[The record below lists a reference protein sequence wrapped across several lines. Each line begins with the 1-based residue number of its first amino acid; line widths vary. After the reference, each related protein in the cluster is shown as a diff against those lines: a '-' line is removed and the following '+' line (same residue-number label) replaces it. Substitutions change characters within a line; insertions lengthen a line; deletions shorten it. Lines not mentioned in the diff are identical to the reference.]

1 MMPVTISKVSL
12 ALVPL
17 SPCYSRRKCP
27 FGHVMEDIVEEVK
40 EGSHN
45 EELGVVIEGGGEG
58 SEGLA
63 IEPCRRR
70 ARAHGGKNFR
80 ARRWTNK
87 LCYRHH

>member
-1 MMPVTISKVSL
+1 MPITISKASL

-17 SPCYSRRKCP
+17 SRCCSRRKCP
-27 FGHVMEDIVEEVK
+27 FGHVMEDIVEEVE

-45 EELGVVIEGGGEG
+45 EGLEVVVEGGGEG

-70 ARAHGGKNFR
+70 ARAHGGKDFR
-80 ARRWTNK
+80 GRWWTNR